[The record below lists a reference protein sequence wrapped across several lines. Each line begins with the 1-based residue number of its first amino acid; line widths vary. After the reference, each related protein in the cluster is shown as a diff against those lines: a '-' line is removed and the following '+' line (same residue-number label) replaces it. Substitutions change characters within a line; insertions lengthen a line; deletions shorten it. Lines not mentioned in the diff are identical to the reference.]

1 MGSSSR
7 VFSAAISAWLTAS
20 HPNSEVKQ
28 VRAGVVL
35 RWGTTREGPVLRFLF
50 SLSPSPPFVSLSPS
64 PPSPSL
70 DFCSRVSSSV
80 CRRTL
85 RAPSAS
91 MDGLEAGAERRLGP
105 KVERARPEACLPVLL
120 RGCVLLCTSTHT
132 SCHTSLC
139 ALHCCT
145 GLPALTALTWPDIS
159 SRELARTWLDMS
171 QQRQLYRLQQRWWS
185 AVEKA
190 GIRAWACRASSA
202 RAAPPARLPRDA
214 TRLISHRRQE
224 SRRGD
229 QGFDRKPPNRQK
241 IAGKNRRH
249 HPHRGAPAASPPSGL
264 EPEATRELR

>member
-1 MGSSSR
+1 MQAAQSCTCTLTCDVHVRMCMSCACARVEPTSSATLPPRDGWRGGYGAVGNKMGSSSR

-85 RAPSAS
+85 RAHHQHRW
-91 MDGLEAGAERRLGP
+91 MDWRLGP

-120 RGCVLLCTSTHT
+120 RGFVLLCTSTHT
-132 SCHTSLC
+132 SLC
-139 ALHCCT
+139 ALHW
-145 GLPALTALTWPDIS
+145 PALP
-159 SRELARTWLDMS
+159 
-171 QQRQLYRLQQRWWS
+171 
-185 AVEKA
+185 
-190 GIRAWACRASSA
+190 
-202 RAAPPARLPRDA
+202 
-214 TRLISHRRQE
+214 
-224 SRRGD
+224 
-229 QGFDRKPPNRQK
+229 
-241 IAGKNRRH
+241 
-249 HPHRGAPAASPPSGL
+249 
-264 EPEATRELR
+264 